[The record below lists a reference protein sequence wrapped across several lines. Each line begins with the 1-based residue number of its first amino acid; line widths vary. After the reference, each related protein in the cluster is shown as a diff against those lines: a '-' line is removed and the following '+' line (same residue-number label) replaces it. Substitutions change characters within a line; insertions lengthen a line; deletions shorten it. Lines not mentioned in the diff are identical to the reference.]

1 MRGAHDL
8 SPSKSN
14 RRRLPWVIRAGNRSG
29 SACCSPHRQA
39 KRRAAQ
45 RQRYAQGVVTS
56 AEGESSRERRG
67 SSLTRRLAP
76 PPTATGPTAS
86 KRFRQ
91 APTTCASGWGVGATT
106 APHHGRG
113 RSRTAPRPYP
123 TDPWPYRPAQL
134 PAKAPSSRR
143 RSGLQAL
150 EDVPVALSGGQRV
163 RPGWRARPQ
172 VARARRGS
180 RPLRLLRALRGLPR
194 KVAPERQPL
203 SDFASGRP
211 TSNGSLCQL
220 LSAKAPVFSP
230 SRGRPHRCCCHG
242 CRCPYC
248 C

>member
-1 MRGAHDL
+1 MGDSGRQPIGIGTLQPAQTSQASCRPAPAVRPGRRDV
-8 SPSKSN
+8 S
-14 RRRLPWVIRAGNRSG
+14 RRRVLPGATGQLVDTQIGTA
-29 SACCSPHRQA
+29 PHSDGPYRIEEIPTGPYDL
-39 KRRAAQ
+39 RVRL
-45 RQRYAQGVVTS
+45 G
-56 AEGESSRERRG
+56 G
-67 SSLTRRLAP
+67 LAP
-76 PPTATGPTAS
+76 PQPPIT
-86 KRFRQ
+86 
-91 APTTCASGWGVGATT
+91 VGAG
-106 APHHGRG
+106 AEP
-113 RSRTAPRPYP
+113 
-123 TDPWPYRPAQL
+123 PAQL

-180 RPLRLLRALRGLPR
+180 RPLRLLRALRGLLR

-230 SRGRPHRCCCHG
+230 SRGRPHRCRCHG

>member
-14 RRRLPWVIRAGNRSG
+14 RRRLPWAIRAGNRSG
-29 SACCSPHRQA
+29 SACCSPHRRA

-56 AEGESSRERRG
+56 AEGESFRERRG

-91 APTTCASGWGVGATT
+91 APTTCASGWGVWR
-106 APHHGRG
+106 HHSPPS
-113 RSRTAPRPYP
+113 RSGPEPN
-123 TDPWPYRPAQL
+123 RPAQL

-150 EDVPVALSGGQRV
+150 EDVPVVLSGGQRV

-180 RPLRLLRALRGLPR
+180 RPLRLLSALRGPPR

-230 SRGRPHRCCCHG
+230 SRGRPHRCRCHG

>member
-1 MRGAHDL
+1 MLQPAQTNQASCRPTPAVRPGRRDV
-8 SPSKSN
+8 S
-14 RRRLPWVIRAGNRSG
+14 RRRVLPRATGQLVDTQIG
-29 SACCSPHRQA
+29 
-39 KRRAAQ
+39 
-45 RQRYAQGVVTS
+45 
-56 AEGESSRERRG
+56 
-67 SSLTRRLAP
+67 
-76 PPTATGPTAS
+76 TALPVTGPTAS

-91 APTTCASGWGVGATT
+91 ALTTCASGWGVWR
-106 APHHGRG
+106 HHSPPS
-113 RSRTAPRPYP
+113 RSGPEPN
-123 TDPWPYRPAQL
+123 RPAQL

-150 EDVPVALSGGQRV
+150 EDVPVVLSGGQRV

-180 RPLRLLRALRGLPR
+180 RPLRLLSALRGPPR

-230 SRGRPHRCCCHG
+230 SRGRPHRCRCHG

>member
-14 RRRLPWVIRAGNRSG
+14 PRRLPWAIRAGNRSG
-29 SACCSPHRQA
+29 SACCSPHRRT
-39 KRRAAQ
+39 KCRAAQ
-45 RQRYAQGVVTS
+45 RQRVRPGRRDV
-56 AEGESSRERRG
+56 SRRRVLPG
-67 SSLTRRLAP
+67 
-76 PPTATGPTAS
+76 ATGQLVDT
-86 KRFRQ
+86 Q
-91 APTTCASGWGVGATT
+91 IGT
-106 APHHGRG
+106 APHSDG
-113 RSRTAPRPYP
+113 
-123 TDPWPYRPAQL
+123 PYRIEEIPTGPYDLRVRLGGWRHHSPPSRSGPEPNRPAAL
-134 PAKAPSSRR
+134 PPCVIAAKAPSSRR

-150 EDVPVALSGGQRV
+150 EDVPVVLSGGQRV

-230 SRGRPHRCCCHG
+230 SRGRPHRCRCHG

>member
-1 MRGAHDL
+1 MGDSGRQPIGIGMLQPAQTSQASCRPAPAVRPGRRDV
-8 SPSKSN
+8 S
-14 RRRLPWVIRAGNRSG
+14 RRRVLPGATGQLVDTQIGTA
-29 SACCSPHRQA
+29 PHSDGPYRIEEIPTGPYDL
-39 KRRAAQ
+39 RVRL
-45 RQRYAQGVVTS
+45 G
-56 AEGESSRERRG
+56 G
-67 SSLTRRLAP
+67 LAP
-76 PPTATGPTAS
+76 PQPPSRSGPE
-86 KRFRQ
+86 
-91 APTTCASGWGVGATT
+91 PN
-106 APHHGRG
+106 
-113 RSRTAPRPYP
+113 
-123 TDPWPYRPAQL
+123 RPAQL
-134 PAKAPSSRR
+134 PAKASSSRR

-180 RPLRLLRALRGLPR
+180 RPLRLLRALRGLLR

-230 SRGRPHRCCCHG
+230 SRGRPHRCRCHG

-248 C
+248 Y